1 MSRPRDARSEDADGR
16 RRQATP
22 AYDPLTSG
30 ADAVLS
36 SAKPWDLPAGS
47 ADDRPPLTPEKPAPA
62 EPRADAGRAPSV
74 LPWDGPDKS
83 DTTRPPTASVWD
95 VSPTPKA
102 DTGRAVDAPRWD
114 APAGTNA
121 EAHRTSSARSWDA
134 PAGTNGHAARTPGAS
149 VWDVSAKPKADTGRE
164 SGDSLWDILSKP
176 KADTSQAPRDPLW
189 DTPAKPKADANG
201 APSALPWDA
210 PAKAGGD
217 DAKRPTAS
225 PWDAPP
231 DVTVIG
237 PPLTPPSPQP
247 LPRRAAQTGAVE
259 ARSPQAPPPA
269 AAPGTG
275 TDDIWPSS
283 RPWDLPAGN
292 ADDRAP
298 LAPPKPALPK
308 ATPPKPARPEVT
320 SPRPVRAETPAET
333 KAKADTAPPPTVL
346 PWEVADR
353 SNGDATRAP
362 VTPSWKTAAET
373 KTRETKTG
381 ETNGTGRARAASP
394 WDAAPDATL
403 IGPPLIPAGEP
414 EQSQATRSRTSPAA
428 PPRTA
433 TDRSAAR
440 PAADRSAARPAVDL
454 RPADASLDRAGGA
467 RSQPKPRPADTA
479 PAPVLPL
486 PPRDKEKYGYVRRHL
501 WVLTLCSALSFP
513 PLVYSQV
520 RMVVNSAWFA
530 IYAPF
535 ALFGIFTFLLSL
547 VADGMSR
554 AFDLD
559 EHKRIVAGW
568 MPLWYPSVDV
578 FLPVCGEPLEVLHNA
593 WTHVAALRSQYQGQV
608 IPWVLDDSANPEI
621 KAMARRFGFAYA
633 TRPDRGRFK
642 KSGNLRYG
650 FSISDSDY
658 ILLLDADFAPR
669 ADLLDET
676 LPYMDMFPDV
686 GIVQTPQFFRVLD
699 QQTWVERGAGAIQE
713 LFYRSIQT
721 ARARKGGSIC
731 VGSCAVY
738 RRSALEENRG
748 MSLAEHSEDL
758 HTGFDLYKLGWK
770 LRYLPVALST
780 GNCPDNVLAFLN
792 QQYRWCSG
800 TMSLLRSK
808 KFWQTKL
815 PLYMRLCY
823 LTGFVGYVY
832 TAVFT
837 FVAPMLAVAMLL
849 FVPGE
854 LLFRNLIFIAP
865 VLFYAGVIYP
875 MWHRAPYRLEAWSVR
890 VISGWAHLF
899 AFWDMLR
906 GRLRGWQ
913 PSGSGATKQDGR
925 RRLWIGLVVWS
936 FGSALAWSSLAF
948 WRMITMDPYNFF
960 LVFVL
965 GVFQLVVVGRILV
978 QPRAGRSS

>member
-1 MSRPRDARSEDADGR
+1 
-16 RRQATP
+16 
-22 AYDPLTSG
+22 
-30 ADAVLS
+30 V
-36 SAKPWDLPAGS
+36 
-47 ADDRPPLTPEKPAPA
+47 
-62 EPRADAGRAPSV
+62 
-74 LPWDGPDKS
+74 
-83 DTTRPPTASVWD
+83 
-95 VSPTPKA
+95 
-102 DTGRAVDAPRWD
+102 
-114 APAGTNA
+114 
-121 EAHRTSSARSWDA
+121 
-134 PAGTNGHAARTPGAS
+134 
-149 VWDVSAKPKADTGRE
+149 
-164 SGDSLWDILSKP
+164 
-176 KADTSQAPRDPLW
+176 
-189 DTPAKPKADANG
+189 
-201 APSALPWDA
+201 
-210 PAKAGGD
+210 
-217 DAKRPTAS
+217 
-225 PWDAPP
+225 
-231 DVTVIG
+231 
-237 PPLTPPSPQP
+237 
-247 LPRRAAQTGAVE
+247 
-259 ARSPQAPPPA
+259 
-269 AAPGTG
+269 
-275 TDDIWPSS
+275 
-283 RPWDLPAGN
+283 
-292 ADDRAP
+292 
-298 LAPPKPALPK
+298 
-308 ATPPKPARPEVT
+308 TPPKPVP
-320 SPRPVRAETPAET
+320 AETAET
-333 KAKADTAPPPTVL
+333 KATADTAPPSAVL

-353 SNGDATRAP
+353 RNGDAARAP
-362 VTPSWKTAAET
+362 GAPSWKAAAET
-373 KTRETKTG
+373 KAR

-414 EQSQATRSRTSPAA
+414 EQSQATRSRTSHA
-428 PPRTA
+428 PPRPA
-433 TDRSAAR
+433 TDRPATHRPSARPATHRPSAR
-440 PAADRSAARPAVDL
+440 PAADL
-454 RPADASLDRAGGA
+454 RPADAPFPPGRRAGAVQDRADGA
-467 RSQPKPRPADTA
+467 RSQPKPDQRQRPADTA

-486 PPRDKEKYGYVRRHL
+486 PPHDKEKYGYVRRHL

-650 FSISDSDY
+650 FSISESDY

-800 TMSLLRSK
+800 TMSLLRSR